1 MKKKQFTYIIS
12 MFYCSW
18 EITFCEFIGKVA
30 KHFQTFQ
37 LTHHAELLYF
47 IPIWLIV
54 LLWSTLTASPCQK
67 TGVDYSGAVEIKT
80 LSLFL
85 YHGSI
90 LSHQEAWLLLLD
102 VLMKA
107 ALAITLPRQGHSFS
121 LSAWIFFFL
130 GFTGM
135 KREQTICEAH
145 SGIISVTFLKDY
157 RSVYRPALCS
167 FYLIRADIKDS
178 LLLCEII

>member
-121 LSAWIFFFL
+121 LSAWIFFFFRL
-130 GFTGM
+130 H
-135 KREQTICEAH
+135 RDEE
-145 SGIISVTFLKDY
+145 
-157 RSVYRPALCS
+157 
-167 FYLIRADIKDS
+167 RADHLWGSQWNHQRYLSKGLPLS
-178 LLLCEII
+178 L